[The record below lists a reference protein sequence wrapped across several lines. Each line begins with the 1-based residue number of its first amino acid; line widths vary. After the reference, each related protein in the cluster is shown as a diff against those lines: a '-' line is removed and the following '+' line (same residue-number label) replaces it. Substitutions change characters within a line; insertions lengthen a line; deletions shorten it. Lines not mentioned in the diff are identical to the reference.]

1 MGECLL
7 DVAAMPGLEAVVDV
21 VYNPVRTELLLRAE
35 EAGVPVTACGL
46 EMLVAQAVWA
56 AEAFLDKP
64 FADRE
69 GEIRRS
75 AAALRRDILNVS
87 LVGMPSSG
95 KTTLGRAL
103 AAALGRPFVD
113 LDEEIVRAA
122 GRSIPA
128 IFEAEGE
135 EGFRARETEQ
145 IRRFGKESGLLIS
158 CGGGAVKRPEN
169 VRALRQNGL
178 VLFIDRPLE
187 ALTVGGGRPL
197 SSSPEALRKMEAE
210 RRPLYERA
218 ADAAVPNDG
227 TVEQAAARALETL
240 NKLFAQ

>member
-1 MGECLL
+1 MAKNQNAAVASAVKKTEPDAKKEALSTALAQIEKQFGKGAIMKLGDSAALQVEAISTGSLGL
-7 DVAAMPGLEAVVDV
+7 DLALGVG
-21 VYNPVRTELLLRAE
+21 
-35 EAGVPVTACGL
+35 GVPRG
-46 EMLVAQAVWA
+46 
-56 AEAFLDKP
+56 
-64 FADRE
+64 RII
-69 GEIRRS
+69 EIY
-75 AAALRRDILNVS
+75 
-87 LVGMPSSG
+87 GPESSG

-103 AAALGRPFVD
+103 AAALGRSFVD

>member
-1 MGECLL
+1 M
-7 DVAAMPGLEAVVDV
+7 
-21 VYNPVRTELLLRAE
+21 
-35 EAGVPVTACGL
+35 
-46 EMLVAQAVWA
+46 
-56 AEAFLDKP
+56 
-64 FADRE
+64 ADNKQH
-69 GEIRRS
+69 
-75 AAALRRDILNVS
+75 D
-87 LVGMPSSG
+87 
-95 KTTLGRAL
+95 TRAL

-197 SSSPEALRKMEAE
+197 SSSPE

>member
-1 MGECLL
+1 M
-7 DVAAMPGLEAVVDV
+7 
-21 VYNPVRTELLLRAE
+21 NPVLLEILPQIRA
-35 EAGVPVTACGL
+35 GMCCSQL
-46 EMLVAQAVWA
+46 L
-56 AEAFLDKP
+56 
-64 FADRE
+64 
-69 GEIRRS
+69 
-75 AAALRRDILNVS
+75 AALALWMLFNLFRL
-87 LVGMPSSG
+87 
-95 KTTLGRAL
+95 LGR
-103 AAALGRPFVD
+103 V
-113 LDEEIVRAA
+113 E
-122 GRSIPA
+122 
-128 IFEAEGE
+128 
-135 EGFRARETEQ
+135 
-145 IRRFGKESGLLIS
+145 K
-158 CGGGAVKRPEN
+158 GAVFVAEN